1 MDVWFTHCQ
10 RRAKCRWCEKPIEK
24 SKPMVITR
32 LWRKGDENSRKW
44 NITNYYHPECY
55 LAQGL
60 DYLERNPYSPRGNRG
75 RPKLHLSEEDKR
87 KRYLLLR
94 KKAALDQR
102 KRKLKTSYPDSA
114 LMVARIDAQIVE
126 ICMDIAL
133 VGGVPKSWVE
143 QL

>member
-1 MDVWFTHCQ
+1 MDVWFTWCQ
-10 RRAKCRWCEKPIEK
+10 RRAKCRWCEQPIEK
-24 SKPMVITR
+24 GKPMVITK

-55 LAQGL
+55 LAQGM

-75 RPKLHLSEEDKR
+75 KPKLQLSEEDRR

-94 KKAALDQR
+94 KKAALEQR
-102 KRKLKTSYPDSA
+102 KRKLKTSYPDNA
-114 LMVARIDAQIVE
+114 LMLARIDTRIVE